1 MNWYLVLALSVP
13 FLFVIGVVYSAIKE
27 QKGLEDGLL
36 QKVLKERHDK
46 GLINK
51 AGAARAYGDAYDDDD
66 DYGVPA
72 RADVKR
78 AHESAATTATTT
90 DATPEGRQ
98 AVASEAQSAQVPQA
112 PQALGNTEA
121 RDAASYFAKYYQ
133 DENQS
138 SAK

>member
-51 AGAARAYGDAYDDDD
+51 AGAARAYAKSADDDD

-78 AHESAATTATTT
+78 AHESAATTATTA

>member
-72 RADVKR
+72 RAAVKR
-78 AHESAATTATTT
+78 AHKSAATTATTA

-98 AVASEAQSAQVPQA
+98 AVASEAQAPQA

>member
-78 AHESAATTATTT
+78 AHESAATTATTA

-98 AVASEAQSAQVPQA
+98 AVASEAQA

>member
-51 AGAARAYGDAYDDDD
+51 AGAARAYAKSADDDD

-78 AHESAATTATTT
+78 AHESAATTATTA

-98 AVASEAQSAQVPQA
+98 AVASEAQSAQVLQA

>member
-51 AGAARAYGDAYDDDD
+51 ARAARAYAKSADDDD

-72 RADVKR
+72 RADLKR
-78 AHESAATTATTT
+78 APAPSAGAAAAPKTPQAAEQAGAT
-90 DATPEGRQ
+90 
-98 AVASEAQSAQVPQA
+98 SVPQR
-112 PQALGNTEA
+112 PLGNTEA

-133 DENQS
+133 DESQS